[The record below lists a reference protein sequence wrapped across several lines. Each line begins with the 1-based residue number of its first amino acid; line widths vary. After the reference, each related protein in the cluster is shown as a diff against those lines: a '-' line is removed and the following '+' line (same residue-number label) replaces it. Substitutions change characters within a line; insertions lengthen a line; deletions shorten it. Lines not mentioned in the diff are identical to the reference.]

1 MGKLSR
7 AAVAAGRRAV
17 AAGRGTVRLVAGG
30 RRDWAEAVWAEAH
43 EVPPGLPRLAWR
55 AGAVWLMAREALM
68 VYRPGRA
75 LLFAV
80 AAAVAAWAAW
90 PDSSAGHAAAD
101 QFGVIATVVL
111 LAGLPLLARRF
122 FGPVSDSRAAR
133 FLRVGGYAAILAL
146 MPAFAVV
153 APFPFTVPQSGVDLR
168 VFYASGNPRSDLPG
182 TSSGGPP
189 WQGEIPLLLLTA
201 GYVVAIGWVTSR
213 RSRVAPATLAAGT
226 GAGIVFGLVM
236 YSVAPLGLSK
246 DATNP
251 WLPGSQIDPLV
262 ALAWILLFGVP
273 VAAAGIAG
281 WRYRGPGRSHPSADA
296 RIGQSVAAG
305 VLANLVGA
313 LLVTVLGLGTIALT
327 IKAPWLRPWVYH
339 GQHLSAAAA
348 YSHEL
353 AASGSSGNTGMYA
366 VMCVIFPFIGLVMSP
381 LGGLVWGPAAAA
393 GQSGPPPGGGGPPG
407 PEPTPD
413 PPGGRLA
420 DPDGADEDRLTARSP
435 SPPDQGRGSEDR
447 RGTRALQPV

>member
-7 AAVAAGRRAV
+7 AAVAAGR
-17 AAGRGTVRLVAGG
+17 GTLRLVAGG

-43 EVPPGLPRLAWR
+43 EVPPGWPRLAWR
-55 AGAVWLMAREALM
+55 AGGVWLIAREALK
-68 VYRPGRA
+68 VYKPGRA
-75 LLFAV
+75 VLFAV
-80 AAAVAAWAAW
+80 AAGAAAWAAW
-90 PDSSAGHAAAD
+90 PDSSAGHAAAG
-101 QFGVIATVVL
+101 QFGVIATVPL

-133 FLRVGGYAAILAL
+133 FLRVGGYAAMLAL
-146 MPAFAVV
+146 LPAMAVV

-189 WQGEIPLLLLTA
+189 WQGEIPLLLLMA
-201 GYVVAIGWVTSR
+201 GYVVAILWVTSR
-213 RSRVAPATLAAGT
+213 RSRVAPATLAAST
-226 GAGIVFGLVM
+226 GVGIVFGLVM

-262 ALAWILLFGVP
+262 ALAWILLFGGP
-273 VAAAGIAG
+273 VAAAGVAG
-281 WRYRGPGRSHPSADA
+281 WRYRGPGRSDPSIDV

-353 AASGSSGNTGMYA
+353 TASGSSGNTGMYA
-366 VMCVIFPFIGLVMSP
+366 VMCVVFPFIGLVMSP
-381 LGGLVWGPAAAA
+381 LGGLVWGSAAAA
-393 GQSGPPPGGGGPPG
+393 GRSGPRPGDGGPPG

-413 PPGGRLA
+413 PPGGR
-420 DPDGADEDRLTARSP
+420 
-435 SPPDQGRGSEDR
+435 
-447 RGTRALQPV
+447 RAEG

>member
-7 AAVAAGRRAV
+7 AAG
-17 AAGRGTVRLVAGG
+17 AAGRGTLRLVAGG
-30 RRDWAEAVWAEAH
+30 RRDWTEAIWAEAH
-43 EVPPGLPRLAWR
+43 EVPPGWPRLAWR
-55 AGAVWLMAREALM
+55 AGGVGLIAREALM
-68 VYRPGRA
+68 AYKPGRA

-80 AAAVAAWAAW
+80 AAGAAAWAAW
-90 PDSSAGHAAAD
+90 PDSSAGNAAAG
-101 QFGVIATVVL
+101 QFGVIATVLL

-122 FGPVSDSRAAR
+122 FGPVSDSPAGR
-133 FLRVGGYAAILAL
+133 FLRIGGYAAILAL
-146 MPAFAVV
+146 LPAMAIV
-153 APFPFTVPQSGVDLR
+153 APFPFTVPQRGVDLR

-189 WQGEIPLLLLTA
+189 WPGEIALLLLTA
-201 GYVVAIGWVTSR
+201 CYLTAILWVTSR

-226 GAGIVFGLVM
+226 GAGIVFGLAM

-251 WLPGSQIDPLV
+251 WLPGSRIDPLV
-262 ALAWILLFGVP
+262 ALAWILLFGGP
-273 VAAAGIAG
+273 VAAAAVAG
-281 WRYRGPGRSHPSADA
+281 WRYRGPGRSDPSVDV

-353 AASGSSGNTGMYA
+353 TASGSSGNTGMYA
-366 VMCVIFPFIGLVMSP
+366 VMCVVFPLIGLVMSP
-381 LGGLVWGPAAAA
+381 LGGLVWGSAAAA
-393 GQSGPPPGGGGPPG
+393 GQSGPLPGGGGPPG

-413 PPGGRLA
+413 PLGGRLA
-420 DPDGADEDRLTARSP
+420 EADDADEDRLTARSP
-435 SPPDQGRGSEDR
+435 NPPDQGQGGEDR
-447 RGTRALQPV
+447 REPRALEPV